1 MEAWHRG
8 LNEHIA
14 CKHPCLYRFLEN
26 IIEVQG
32 TQECNIAKI
41 EAGEE
46 PERQRKIYRDYE
58 VRLKE
63 LVDRYKNDFKDDE
76 LVLYVRSI
84 ASVLSFAVTV
94 RKKHTQDQVDENEE
108 ME

>member
-58 VRLKE
+58 DRLKQ
-63 LVDRYKNDFKDDE
+63 LVDRYKSDLKDDE
-76 LVLYVRSI
+76 LALYVRSI
-84 ASVLSFAVTV
+84 ASVLSFDVTV